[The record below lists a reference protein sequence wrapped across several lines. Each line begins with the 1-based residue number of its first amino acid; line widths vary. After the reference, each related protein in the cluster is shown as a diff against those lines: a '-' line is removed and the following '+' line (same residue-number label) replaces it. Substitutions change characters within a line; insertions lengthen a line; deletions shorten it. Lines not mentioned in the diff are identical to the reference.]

1 MGEWEPVDVMPLM
14 KLNANQFADDAAP
27 VPQVMTVMDCDQKVK
42 SDPSG
47 TRRNESQL
55 QRPGELATRCSPRVC
70 AARGGCSQLAGW
82 NLGLR
87 CRFHFQI
94 EFCVSRFV

>member
-27 VPQVMTVMDCDQKVK
+27 VPQVMTGLDCDQKVK
-42 SDPSG
+42 GDPSG
-47 TRRNESQL
+47 TGRDESQL
-55 QRPGELATRCSPRVC
+55 QRAGERAKWCAPRVGVVL
-70 AARGGCSQLAGW
+70 RGCSQLAGW